1 MATAAVAGFG
11 ATLTYNSQVVGE
23 IVELGG
29 IKFERE
35 FIDVTNHGSTGGYE
49 EMLASAIIRTGEFT
63 IKCNSVIGNAGQ
75 AAVKTAWGDKSNN
88 VVAITFPDGNAFG
101 GSAIVKDYELVS
113 ALGEQIVFNVTF
125 KWSGAV
131 TDTANLA
138 TAPSALAVT
147 TAAIFPTA
155 FAADT
160 YEYFAVSTGDTC
172 TITLTFATST
182 AKLYREGV
190 LVQSLVTATPSGEVS
205 LGADGDVTDFQ
216 IVVSEANKG
225 SRTYN
230 LHISNAGA

>member
-1 MATAAVAGFG
+1 MATSAVAGFG
-11 ATLTYNSQVVGE
+11 VTLTYDSQVVGE
-23 IVELGG
+23 ILEMGG
-29 IKFERE
+29 IKFDRE

-49 EMLASAIIRTGEFT
+49 EFIGSAIIKTGEFT

-75 AAVKTAWGDKSNN
+75 VAVKAAWVAKTAET
-88 VVAITFPDGNAFG
+88 VAITFPDGDAFG
-101 GSAIVKDYELVS
+101 GAAIVKDYEVVS
-113 ALGEQIVFNVTF
+113 GLADQIILNVTF

-131 TDTANLA
+131 TDTASLA

-147 TAAIFPTA
+147 TGAVFPTV
-155 FAADT
+155 FAAGT
-160 YEYFAVSTGDTC
+160 YEYFAVSTVDTC
-172 TITLTFATST
+172 TITLTFLTST
-182 AKLYREGV
+182 AVLYREGV
-190 LVQSLVTATPSGEVS
+190 MVQPLVTATPSGSLS